1 MKNLVLGG
9 VSSYT
14 IVDGT
19 KVTERDLGNNFLMD
33 KSSLGQSKAECC
45 SRLLQDFNESVSGRF
60 VAETPEQL
68 MDAKPDFFD
77 GFDLVLATQ
86 LTSAYQH
93 KLCDICRKSGA
104 RVVFGRSY
112 GLFGLVRISASE
124 HTVVESKPD
133 NVLLQLRVKDPWPE
147 LAEYASNF
155 DLESLDDMTY
165 KHVPYVVLLIKF
177 AEAWKLGHGGNLPQG
192 RAEQRDFKAFVR
204 SQQRRRRGEPEGVAD
219 EGENFREA
227 VENAHYLWSPPGVP
241 SEISRYFADPA
252 CEEITSASSHFW
264 VCMAA
269 VKDFV
274 AERSGGALPLPGS
287 IPDMTATTDLY
298 LDLKR
303 LYDSKAEEDCD
314 WVFDRAIQIL
324 SRTPGADPSALGR
337 DYVKG
342 FCKNCAHVK
351 VLRFPT
357 VRQEQEGFLGGASQS
372 SYLQSL
378 LLSEDT
384 AENAFVYLML
394 HAADRFRQTHG
405 HFPGKFDDGVQEDV
419 GGVKSIVSSALSEAG
434 LPTIPVAEEYVQELC
449 RCGAGEIHTVAAVVG
464 GIVAEEAIK
473 LLTEQFV
480 PLSGT
485 LVYNAIR
492 STTLRIGKF

>member
-33 KSSLGQSKAECC
+33 KPSLGQSKAECC

-204 SQQRRRRGEPEGVAD
+204 S
-219 EGENFREA
+219 
-227 VENAHYLWSPPGVP
+227 
-241 SEISRYFADPA
+241 
-252 CEEITSASSHFW
+252 
-264 VCMAA
+264 
-269 VKDFV
+269 
-274 AERSGGALPLPGS
+274 
-287 IPDMTATTDLY
+287 
-298 LDLKR
+298 
-303 LYDSKAEEDCD
+303 
-314 WVFDRAIQIL
+314 
-324 SRTPGADPSALGR
+324 
-337 DYVKG
+337 
-342 FCKNCAHVK
+342 
-351 VLRFPT
+351 
-357 VRQEQEGFLGGASQS
+357 
-372 SYLQSL
+372 
-378 LLSEDT
+378 
-384 AENAFVYLML
+384 
-394 HAADRFRQTHG
+394 
-405 HFPGKFDDGVQEDV
+405 
-419 GGVKSIVSSALSEAG
+419 
-434 LPTIPVAEEYVQELC
+434 
-449 RCGAGEIHTVAAVVG
+449 
-464 GIVAEEAIK
+464 
-473 LLTEQFV
+473 
-480 PLSGT
+480 
-485 LVYNAIR
+485 
-492 STTLRIGKF
+492 